1 MPERVKVKYIF
12 LYSIGK
18 IETLIVL
25 PYSYTLFLEIF
36 QRVLWILRISNFNK
50 KKKKISKKLHKKL

>member
-36 QRVLWILRISNFNK
+36 QRVL
-50 KKKKISKKLHKKL
+50 